1 MIDIHLSGEN
11 LSSSVLPSLDTLD
24 TNEDIHVIL
33 STNGTLKIIASLW
46 DSIFTDTRLRR
57 LSLIDLQ
64 LYQNDA
70 KIISDYLRK
79 NQLLLELTLDS
90 VRQSVYSFDLIVN
103 EGIQKNTS
111 IRTLTLANLRDIDAA
126 TIASL
131 IQHNRVLEN
140 LSLTNDNISSNAAT
154 LLVDALRTNS
164 TLVTLDLSGNLIG
177 EKERDLFEN
186 ILRQPHPSVTRINL
200 ENNNDGKQEEIVPD
214 PKDTDAF
221 VPKNET
227 ISIEPI
233 TATTTTTTK
242 MKYPIL
248 PLILV
253 TFLFFLWGVPNQL
266 NGVLIRQFSKAF
278 VLSRFEAG
286 LVQSAFY
293 MGYFLCALPAAYV
306 LRRWGYKVGII
317 LGLVLF
323 GTGSFLFWPAALIGE
338 YLPFLI
344 SLFVIATGL
353 AFLETAAN
361 PFIANAAGPAHS
373 SEKRLNIAQAFNPLG
388 AIAGVLFG
396 TLFIFSG
403 IELDQ
408 KQIEAMRVNG
418 TYENYLKDETVR
430 VVRPYMVLGVVA
442 FLWAIFIAVA
452 PFPANTEPTKT
463 RDSEQIDKKDTLC
476 RPLYI
481 FSVIAVFAYVGA
493 QVGTWSYFIQY
504 AQDYVEVGEKTAGY
518 LLTGT
523 LGMFALGRFTAAL
536 LMHFGFSPS
545 ILLATF
551 SVINVVLTVITVL
564 VPNAVGLG
572 TLFCTSF
579 FMSLMFPTIF
589 ALGIKGM
596 SAHTAKLGSCV
607 LIMAIIGGAVFTP
620 LMGLISVETKRLS
633 LAYTLPGG
641 AYLIIALYAL
651 FAYVLTTR
659 KTAQA

>member
-1 MIDIHLSGEN
+1 MIEIHLSGEN
-11 LSSSVLPSLDTLD
+11 LSSTVLPSLDTLD

-46 DSIFTDTRLRR
+46 TSIFTDVRLRR

-64 LYQNDA
+64 LYEIDA
-70 KIISDYLRK
+70 KIISDYLRE
-79 NQLLLELTLDS
+79 NQSLNELTLDS
-90 VRQSVYSFDLIVN
+90 VRQSIYSFDLIIK
-103 EGIQKNTS
+103 EGVQKNNS
-111 IRTLTLANLRDIDAA
+111 IRTLTLTNIRDIDGS
-126 TIASL
+126 TITSL
-131 IQHNRVLEN
+131 TRHNRVLEN
-140 LSLTNDNISSNAAT
+140 LSLTNDNISSHLAT
-154 LLVDALRTNS
+154 LLADALRTNS
-164 TLVTLDLSGNLIG
+164 TLVTLDLSGNSIG
-177 EKERDLFEN
+177 DKEKNLFES
-186 ILRQPHPSVTRINL
+186 ILRQPHPSLTRINL
-200 ENNNDGKQEEIVPD
+200 ENNDDRKQDEIVSNPSERD
-214 PKDTDAF
+214 PF
-221 VPKNET
+221 VRKEEP
-227 ISIEPI
+227 ISIEP
-233 TATTTTTTK
+233 TKTPTTNA
-242 MKYPIL
+242 KYPIL

-266 NGVLIRQFSKAF
+266 NGVLIQQFSKAF

-344 SLFVIATGL
+344 ALFIIAMGL

-361 PFIANAAGPAHS
+361 PFIATAAGPAHS

-388 AIAGVLFG
+388 AVCGALFG

-403 IELDQ
+403 IQLDQ
-408 KQIEAMRVNG
+408 KQIEAMRING
-418 TYENYLKDETVR
+418 TYESYLRDETVR
-430 VVRPYMVLGVVA
+430 VVRPYMVLGGVA
-442 FLWAIFIAVA
+442 FLWALLIGLA
-452 PFPANTEPTKT
+452 PFPANTVKTKT
-463 RDSEQIDKKDTLC
+463 SDSEQVDKNDTIC

-481 FSVIAVFAYVGA
+481 FSVITVFAYVGA

-523 LGMFALGRFTAAL
+523 LVMFALGRFTAAL
-536 LMHFGFSPS
+536 LMHFGFSPA
-545 ILLATF
+545 ILLAVF
-551 SVINVVLTVITVL
+551 SVINVVLIVITVL
-564 VPNAVGLG
+564 LPNAVGLG

-596 SAHTAKLGSCV
+596 SAHTAKLASSI

-633 LAYTLPGG
+633 LAYTLTGG

-651 FAYVLTTR
+651 VAYVLTTR
-659 KTAQA
+659 RTAQA